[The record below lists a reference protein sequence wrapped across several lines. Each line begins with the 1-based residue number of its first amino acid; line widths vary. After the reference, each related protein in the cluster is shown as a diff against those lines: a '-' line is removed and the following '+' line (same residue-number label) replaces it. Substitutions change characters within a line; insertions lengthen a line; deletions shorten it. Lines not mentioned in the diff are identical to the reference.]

1 MTAKKKE
8 ESISSSL
15 SVVRSNY
22 QQKDFIIHTARH
34 TLFFQFTWME
44 NARLRLFPESFKGK
58 PAV

>member
-22 QQKDFIIHTARH
+22 QQKDFIIHTTSH
-34 TLFFQFTWME
+34 TLLFQFTWME
-44 NARLRLFPESFKGK
+44 NAQLRLFPESFKGK